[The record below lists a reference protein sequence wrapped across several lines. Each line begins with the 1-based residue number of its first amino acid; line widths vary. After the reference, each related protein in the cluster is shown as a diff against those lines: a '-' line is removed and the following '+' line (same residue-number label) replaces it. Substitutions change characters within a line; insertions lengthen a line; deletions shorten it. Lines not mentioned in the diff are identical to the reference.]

1 MTPIDDPTVNLS
13 PGGEAGAPHP
23 ATVRELIVAAQKGDR
38 RAAEELFRI
47 HEPFVLGWVSRRL
60 GLKLRSLDD
69 TRDVLHDAYAIVLLR
84 VGDFNPDD
92 AANFGRWLRAILHR
106 VLLRKSDAPDVKRRE
121 ALPQDVTAA
130 AADITMNTRL
140 SLPEI
145 EAMKERLLE
154 GFEDVDR
161 VIWRER
167 QRGVPSTELADRL
180 GMTDRNIRLRFAKTD
195 AAIRVRL
202 RKALGEDHDDVD

>member
-1 MTPIDDPTVNLS
+1 M
-13 PGGEAGAPHP
+13 
-23 ATVRELIVAAQKGDR
+23 RELILAAQKGDR

-47 HEPFVLGWVSRRL
+47 HEPAVVGWVSRRL
-60 GLKLRSLDD
+60 GLRLRSLDD
-69 TRDVLHDAYAIVLLR
+69 TRDVLHDAYALVLAR
-84 VGDFNPDD
+84 VADFDPDD

-121 ALPQDVTAA
+121 ALPDDVTAA

-140 SLPEI
+140 SLSEI
-145 EAMKERLLE
+145 ETLRERLLE
-154 GFEDVDR
+154 GFAEEDR

-167 QRGVPSTELADRL
+167 QRGLAAAEIAARL
-180 GMTDRNIRLRFAKTD
+180 GMTDRNVRLRYAKTE

-202 RKALGEDHDDVD
+202 RRAMGEDADELG